1 MEEEKHKNQ
10 VIEQDECSQLFL
22 KTNFS
27 VLQASKK
34 IANALQEFEQKGYIT
49 SKPILVGF
57 VEDEVFE
64 YSKKIRNPLQNRT
77 MYFTGKS
84 LVHAR
89 RVSKTNADIAVSP
102 ADFETFPCTKSSM
115 HIYYD
120 TETKRYTY
128 TDGKNK
134 FILEPNVPIKMCDG
148 KILVVSLV
156 TATKMRATDEFNM
169 QKYVKLK

>member
-1 MEEEKHKNQ
+1 MEDENRKNQ
-10 VIEQDECSQLFL
+10 GIEQDGCSFL
-22 KTNFS
+22 KKNFS
-27 VLQASKK
+27 VLQASQN

-57 VEDEVFE
+57 VEDEVLD
-64 YSKKIRNPLQNRT
+64 YSKKIGNPLHNRT

-102 ADFETFPCTKSSM
+102 ADFETFPSTKSSM
-115 HIYYD
+115 RIYYD

>member
-1 MEEEKHKNQ
+1 MEDENRKCQ
-10 VIEQDECSQLFL
+10 GIEQDDYSQLFQ

-27 VLQASKK
+27 ILQASQNL
-34 IANALQEFEQKGYIT
+34 ANALQEFEQKGYIT

-64 YSKKIRNPLQNRT
+64 YSKKIGNPLQNRT
-77 MYFTGKS
+77 MFFTGKS

-89 RVSKTNADIAVSP
+89 RISKTNADIAVSP
-102 ADFETFPCTKSSM
+102 VDFETFPYTKSSM
-115 HIYYD
+115 RIYYD

-148 KILVVSLV
+148 KILVVSLI

-169 QKYVKLK
+169 QKYVNLK